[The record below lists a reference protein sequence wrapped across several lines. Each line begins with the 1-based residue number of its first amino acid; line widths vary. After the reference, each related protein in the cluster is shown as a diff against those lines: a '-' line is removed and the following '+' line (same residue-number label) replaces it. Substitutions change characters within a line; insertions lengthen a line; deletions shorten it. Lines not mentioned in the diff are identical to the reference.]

1 MDYTSSIYIVLL
13 VHTWLSFFFPI
24 GGCDSWLA
32 GFEIDGL
39 IPCWLDIFPIH
50 DVLAQ
55 EPVMDDHKDAG
66 IYALQGLK
74 ID

>member
-1 MDYTSSIYIVLL
+1 MVRKVQQRIYL
-13 VHTWLSFFFPI
+13 PI
-24 GGCDSWLA
+24 R
-32 GFEIDGL
+32 
-39 IPCWLDIFPIH
+39 

-55 EPVMDDHKDAG
+55 EQVMDDHKDAG